1 MAMIPRTI
9 GVYKCGTGMR
19 AYDVAIV
26 GGGVVGSAAAWQCA
40 ARGASAV
47 LLEQFEAGHDRGSS
61 HGESRITRTSIFE
74 HPDYVP
80 LVRRSTELV
89 RQLERETGAHLL
101 TPMPILYLGP
111 EGGELIHGV
120 RESARTHGPSMR
132 ELTRADVGREYP
144 QFRVRGSDVVLQEEG
159 GALRPDACLRALWS
173 RARALGAE
181 LRDRTR
187 VESWESDG
195 AGVSVVAGETLR
207 ARALIL
213 APGAWAERLFQLD
226 APIHLAVERTW
237 WAFCDAPVDP
247 AAFAPGRFPA
257 FIWDFAPEDPFYG
270 FPDLGHGAKCAFH
283 HTNDLVDPDTP
294 RREVTDAELGR
305 LRARLAAAIPDLA
318 VGFRGSKTCLYTTTR
333 DGHFVLD
340 RHPRHANVVLASP
353 CSGHGFKHAFAV
365 GEVLAELALDGRTRH
380 QVDRFA
386 LARLR

>member
-1 MAMIPRTI
+1 MF
-9 GVYKCGTGMR
+9 
-19 AYDVAIV
+19 DVAIV

-40 ARGASAV
+40 ARGASVV
-47 LLEQFEAGHDRGSS
+47 LLEQFEAWHDRGSS

-80 LVRRSTELV
+80 LVRSSTDLV
-89 RQLERETGAHLL
+89 RQLERETGSHLL

-120 RESARTHGPSMR
+120 RESARSHGLSLR
-132 ELTRADVGREYP
+132 ELTRADVGSEYP
-144 QFRVRGSDVVLQEEG
+144 QFRVRAGDVVLQEEG
-159 GALRPDACLRALWS
+159 GALHPDACLRALWS
-173 RARALGAE
+173 RARALGAD

-187 VESWESDG
+187 VERWETDD
-195 AGVSVVAGETLR
+195 AGVVVHAAGERLR
-207 ARALIL
+207 ARTLVL
-213 APGAWAERLFQLD
+213 APGGWAERLFQLD
-226 APIHLAVERTW
+226 AQIGLSVERTW
-237 WAFCDAPVDP
+237 WAFCGAPADP

-270 FPDLGHGAKCAFH
+270 FPDLGRGVKCAFH
-283 HTNDLVDPDTP
+283 HTNDLVDPDAP
-294 RREVTDAELGR
+294 RREVTDAEQGR

-318 VGFRGSKTCLYTTTR
+318 VGFRESKTCLYTTTR

-365 GEVLAELALDGRTRH
+365 GEALADLALDGRTRH
-380 QVDRFA
+380 GIGLFV
-386 LARLR
+386 LARLFGGGGG